1 MKDNPAKITF
11 HKRAIVAL
19 DALSIEEKN
28 SVLKSINYL
37 SIVGIEPALGEN
49 LQKFHIDEPLYL
61 LRVTPSLRVIL
72 RVSEQN
78 EIEILDI
85 VMKERLQLFASNKS

>member
-19 DALSIEEKN
+19 DALYLEVKN

-37 SIVGIEPALGEN
+37 SIVGIKPALEKN
-49 LQKFHIDEPLYL
+49 IQKFHIDEPLYL
-61 LRVTPSLRVIL
+61 LRVNPSLRVIL
-72 RVSEQN
+72 RVSDQK

-85 VMKERLQLFASNKS
+85 VMKERLELFASNKS

>member
-1 MKDNPAKITF
+1 MKENPAKITF

-19 DALSIEEKN
+19 DALSLEETN

-37 SIVGIEPALGEN
+37 SIVGIEQAWGKN
-49 LQKFHIDEPLYL
+49 LKKFHIDEPLYL